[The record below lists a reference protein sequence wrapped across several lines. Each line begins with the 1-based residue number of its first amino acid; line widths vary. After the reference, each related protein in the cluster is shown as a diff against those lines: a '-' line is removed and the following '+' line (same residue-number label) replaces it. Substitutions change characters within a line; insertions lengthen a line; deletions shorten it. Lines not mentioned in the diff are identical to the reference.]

1 MQWSSFMPA
10 ALFSVTSISMI
21 LLNKWVVQVYPYS
34 ATLLILQNCAT
45 IALLWAKNPQQK
57 LEKETLQAWLPCA
70 VIFCV
75 NIFSSM
81 ESLTSISVPTFT
93 IFRNTQPLIAV
104 ALDFWLR
111 KQSITYASFH
121 FLVMVLIGAVI
132 YCKHDTNVSL
142 YGYVWAAVHVL
153 SMSLYSVVVKSK
165 CETLNL
171 SVSDMSMYNNVLSLP
186 VLLLLGL
193 ASHVAQRD
201 SGNSQL
207 DASYLCVTVY
217 LCVLPILISCVAGYA
232 MSLAGFNAQKA
243 MSPISFLTLN
253 NLSKIPAII
262 ISVFLF
268 NTVLT
273 MTAIYG
279 MGVSMIAGYLYAL
292 SRQQD
297 ISFVIVTI
305 VWSMVSVITY
315 VAFFI

>member
-1 MQWSSFMPA
+1 MQKGSFVPA
-10 ALFSVTSISMI
+10 ALFSVASISMI

-45 IALLWAKNPQQK
+45 IALLWVKNPQQK

-153 SMSLYSVVVKSK
+153 SMSLYSVVVKFK
-165 CETLNL
+165 CETLEL
-171 SVSDMSMYNNVLSLP
+171 SASDMSMYNNVLSLP

-193 ASHVAQRD
+193 ASHAAQGD
-201 SGNSQL
+201 SSHSQL
-207 DASYLCVTVY
+207 NETYSCVTVY
-217 LCVLPILISCVAGYA
+217 LCVIPILLSCLGGYA
-232 MSLAGFNAQKA
+232 VSVSAFNAQKV

-253 NLSKIPAII
+253 NLSKIPAIV
-262 ISVFLF
+262 ISVMLF

-273 MTAIYG
+273 VTAIYG

-292 SRQQD
+292 SRQHD

-305 VWSMVSVITY
+305 VWSMVSIITY
-315 VAFFI
+315 VAFFL